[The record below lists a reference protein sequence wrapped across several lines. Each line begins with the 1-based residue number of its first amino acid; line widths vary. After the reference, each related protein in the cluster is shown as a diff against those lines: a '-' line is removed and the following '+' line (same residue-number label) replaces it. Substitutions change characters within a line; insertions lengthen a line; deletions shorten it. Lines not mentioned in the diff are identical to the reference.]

1 MNFQERSSLRRRLER
16 AAKETEREYI
26 KLQRRELFDSAEDA
40 RDRWVLLFQAAR
52 DVRTFD
58 FNKEAD

>member
-1 MNFQERSSLRRRLER
+1 MTFQDRSSLRRRLQR

-26 KLQRRELFDSAEDA
+26 KLQRRELFDLAEDA
-40 RDRWVLLFQAAR
+40 RDRWALLFQAAR

-58 FNKEAD
+58 FDKGAD